1 MKSLFS
7 IFLLALSALIFFYV
21 GMPLI
26 NGSESALLQQ
36 YVLTGR
42 ESDKSGQGLGI
53 KGLQAEANRLNSA
66 LEITK
71 QLSEI
76 DAELKMR
83 VNSIDQTQLQNLDR
97 FLPDSLD
104 NVQLVLDVNSIAV
117 SSGMKIKNIKIDD
130 SEQKSTDVTLPIASS
145 TEPQV
150 SKLKMSFT
158 VEGSYETFLG
168 FLDNLSK
175 SLRLLDV
182 LSIKFSADDKGAN
195 FYKYD
200 VTIQTYWLK

>member
-26 NGSESALLQQ
+26 SGSSSPLLQK
-36 YVLTGR
+36 YILTGR
-42 ESDKSGQGLGI
+42 ASDQAGQGLGI
-53 KGLQAEANRLNSA
+53 KELQAEADRLNA
-66 LEITK
+66 GLEITAK
-71 QLSEI
+71 LIEI
-76 DAELKMR
+76 DKELKTKIE
-83 VNSIDQTQLQNLDR
+83 SIDQTQLQNLDR
-97 FLPDSLD
+97 FLPDSVD

-117 SSGMKIKNIKIDD
+117 SSGMKIKGIKIDD
-130 SEQKSTDVTLPIASS
+130 TEQKTTDVTVPMASS
-145 TEPQV
+145 TEPKV
-150 SKLKMSFT
+150 AKLQMSFT

-182 LSIKFSADDKGAN
+182 LSVKFTTGDKGAN